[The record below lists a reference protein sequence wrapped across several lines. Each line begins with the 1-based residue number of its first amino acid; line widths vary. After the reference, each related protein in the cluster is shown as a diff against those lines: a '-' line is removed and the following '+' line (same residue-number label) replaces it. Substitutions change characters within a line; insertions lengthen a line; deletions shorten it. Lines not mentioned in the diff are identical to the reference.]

1 MRRFA
6 SRIFAQTTELRSSR
20 HFASPTE
27 RANRRRLLVF
37 LGVFIAACVVSL
49 AYTFARP
56 AEYRAA
62 ARVQITPA
70 APLEPASG
78 PVPVPESSKPLLT
91 EIEVL
96 ATRPVL
102 EQVAA
107 RLGAAGL
114 DLSAFGPDPIAGM
127 KAALDVTPVSGT
139 NVVELAARGPRPELL
154 AATVNGVI
162 EVYRTQLASAY
173 RSSATESMAQAGE
186 EMAKLEARVAE
197 KRREVESFR
206 VQHNIVSLERE
217 ENQVLAQVRGLATS
231 LNAANER
238 TAAAEGKLRSLT
250 ESAAAGKA
258 VVRARDNPTLA
269 NVEQRLSQL
278 REELRELERTFT
290 ADYLA
295 MDPRARALRVRITEL
310 EQQLKGQREA
320 SERAALMEAQEE
332 LSSAQQTARRIQQE
346 IAGGR
351 QEVSQFT
358 ARFNEYK
365 ALQEQLA
372 QLETVHRDAVQ
383 RRARLEASER
393 TRMPSIQTLEAATS
407 PREPWRPL
415 YWRDAAL
422 SVAGSLILALLAM
435 WLVELFNRQEPQ
447 PSVLIAQP
455 VVPGLL
461 LPEAHEMAALPM
473 ARSPALGAPTQALG
487 APAQALLPQHPALPR
502 ELSQEEVG
510 VLYRAADP
518 DSRLA
523 VLLLLNGLSA
533 EEAIALRWSDV
544 DLEKRVI
551 RVGGDAEREVG
562 LYDPLA
568 TLLAARA
575 ASPETPVLVSRR
587 GGTTTLADLGTQTLC
602 AAHDGGI
609 ERAAEVT
616 PDCLRHTY
624 IAFLVRQG
632 IRFADLTDL
641 VGSLPTEV
649 LAAYSALAPIGD
661 RIALDAVE
669 RVLPPLRGLQAS

>member
-1 MRRFA
+1 
-6 SRIFAQTTELRSSR
+6 
-20 HFASPTE
+20 
-27 RANRRRLLVF
+27 
-37 LGVFIAACVVSL
+37 
-49 AYTFARP
+49 
-56 AEYRAA
+56 
-62 ARVQITPA
+62 
-70 APLEPASG
+70 
-78 PVPVPESSKPLLT
+78 
-91 EIEVL
+91 
-96 ATRPVL
+96 
-102 EQVAA
+102 
-107 RLGAAGL
+107 
-114 DLSAFGPDPIAGM
+114 M
-127 KAALDVTPVSGT
+127 KAALEVTPVSGT

-162 EVYRTQLASAY
+162 EVYRAQLASAY
-173 RSSATESMAQAGE
+173 RSAATESMAQAGE

-217 ENQVLAQVRGLATS
+217 ENQVLARVRGLATS

-258 VVRARDNPTLA
+258 VVRSRDNPTLA

-310 EQQLKGQREA
+310 EQQLKVQREA

-358 ARFNEYK
+358 SRFNEYK

-455 VVPGLL
+455 VLPGLL
-461 LPEAHEMAALPM
+461 LPGAHEMAALPM
-473 ARSPALGAPTQALG
+473 ARSPTLG
-487 APAQALLPQHPALPR
+487 APAQALLPQYPTLPR
-502 ELSQEEVG
+502 ELTQDEVG
-510 VLYRAADP
+510 ALYGAADA

-523 VLLLLNGLSA
+523 VLLLLNGLSP
-533 EEAIALRWSDV
+533 EEAVALRWSDV
-544 DLEKRVI
+544 DLAKRVM
-551 RVGGDAEREVG
+551 RVGGEAGREVG
-562 LYDPLA
+562 FNDALA

-575 ASPETPVLVSRR
+575 ASDETPVLASRR

-641 VGSLPTEV
+641 VGPLPTEV
-649 LAAYSALAPIGD
+649 LAAYSALSPVGD
-661 RIALDAVE
+661 RLALDAVE
-669 RVLPPLRGLQAS
+669 RVLPPLRGLQTS